1 MSSSITLSAA
11 TRQNLLSLQDTA
23 SLLATTQTRLSTGK
37 EVNSALDNPAN
48 FFTAQGLNQRS
59 GTLTSLLDGISN
71 GIQTI
76 QAANTGLTNLQKLTD
91 QLKSTAQQ
99 ATQATSAVT
108 AKATLTT
115 KALNGAIDTN
125 LVSTGATQATGRS
138 IGAAATTASTL
149 TGTVAF
155 ATATTPT
162 ALATDQKFEVDGVS
176 VTVGAGNYFAADV
189 VSTINAQLTAGNSN
203 VVASANG
210 GGNIILTNS
219 IDGAAV
225 SVSGTSAGILGASPA
240 ANTAAAVFSPKAS
253 TRMTSLGFTDGD
265 NVVVNGY
272 SVSISKTDTVST
284 FAQKVSTA
292 TNGEV
297 TAAFDPTAANRYF
310 TFTAKDAKTQVNLAN
325 GSTATSLISKI
336 GFNGAT
342 SFAAGLGASGSTADL
357 ANKTLTVS
365 VGSGASAKT
374 ATVTFGNLTG
384 QVQTLDQ
391 LNVAL
396 ASANAQATMD
406 STGRLSISTTND
418 SASQTL
424 NISGTATGASASF
437 LTSSAGATLGGDG
450 LTARNKLVTDYNNLL
465 GQIDQLSND
474 SSFNGIN
481 LLKGDQL
488 KVNFNEDAS
497 SSITLKGV
505 ATNSTSLKLTAV
517 TTDDFKVMDSVKS
530 ASTTLKSQAATYAS
544 NLSVVQNRQ
553 DFTKNLANVL
563 DTGAANLTNADLNE
577 EAANSQALSTR
588 NSLAISALSL
598 ANQSQQG
605 ILQLLR

>member
-1 MSSSITLSAA
+1 
-11 TRQNLLSLQDTA
+11 
-23 SLLATTQTRLSTGK
+23 
-37 EVNSALDNPAN
+37 
-48 FFTAQGLNQRS
+48 
-59 GTLTSLLDGISN
+59 
-71 GIQTI
+71 
-76 QAANTGLTNLQKLTD
+76 
-91 QLKSTAQQ
+91 
-99 ATQATSAVT
+99 
-108 AKATLTT
+108 
-115 KALNGAIDTN
+115 
-125 LVSTGATQATGRS
+125 
-138 IGAAATTASTL
+138 
-149 TGTVAF
+149 
-155 ATATTPT
+155 
-162 ALATDQKFEVDGVS
+162 
-176 VTVGAGNYFAADV
+176 
-189 VSTINAQLTAGNSN
+189 
-203 VVASANG
+203 
-210 GGNIILTNS
+210 
-219 IDGAAV
+219 
-225 SVSGTSAGILGASPA
+225 
-240 ANTAAAVFSPKAS
+240 
-253 TRMTSLGFTDGD
+253 MTSLGFTDGD

-517 TTDDFKVMDSVKS
+517 TTDDFKDNTAINKVMDSVKS